1 MARGSRSGRIGG
13 HVERRRGERAG
24 AAHAPDAEQPPEQP
38 GKFGI
43 ARHRRHLVLPE
54 IDEAPGKLV
63 EIGLG
68 HGPEV

>member
-1 MARGSRSGRIGG
+1 MRRVRRHG
-13 HVERRRGERAG
+13 ERRRSERAG
-24 AAHAPDAEQPPEQP
+24 ASHSPKPEQPPQQP
-38 GKFGI
+38 RQLGI

-54 IDEAPGKLV
+54 IGEAPGKLV